1 MLTRS
6 SPTKWT
12 LYLNGG
18 KTIVGALPLA
28 DGGLLVLLDG
38 SSHAVYW
45 REEVGT
51 LRVMIDNKTCLI
63 EQESDPTQLR
73 SPSPGKLVRF
83 IVESGEHVKAGEA
96 YAEIEVRLSY
106 VSDRWRLQVRSFLTQ
121 PLNFL
126 AILITRS

>member
-1 MLTRS
+1 MVTRS
-6 SPTKWT
+6 SSTTWT

-18 KTIVGALPLA
+18 KTSVGALPLA

-38 SSHAVYW
+38 KSHAVYW

-73 SPSPGKLVRF
+73 SPSPGKLVRY
-83 IVESGEHVKAGEA
+83 IVESGEHVQAGEA
-96 YAEIEVRLSY
+96 YAEIEVRGC
-106 VSDRWRLQVRSFLTQ
+106 
-121 PLNFL
+121 
-126 AILITRS
+126 